1 MICRTFSC
9 AVPYSSASC
18 RLRQG
23 TALRAS
29 PDSDAGR
36 GDRRPTGTLG
46 GHTLTAQAMAIGE
59 ATPPLSGTRLVPLVE
74 DSCVSRTLGASR

>member
-23 TALRAS
+23 TALRAA
-29 PDSDAGR
+29 PDSDAGGGTAAD
-36 GDRRPTGTLG
+36 GDAGRTHAHGTGNG
-46 GHTLTAQAMAIGE
+46 R
-59 ATPPLSGTRLVPLVE
+59 SGDDVAYVSTRLVPLAE
-74 DSCVSRTLGASR
+74 DSCVSRSLGTSG